1 MLNSINS
8 MLIKALFSNCMK
20 TEWRAVGMTFFA
32 ALLVLN
38 VKLAFMAAGTL
49 VRRIPE
55 ISKCQ
60 KCNEN
65 IWRMCNI
72 QEISGPVQKLAYPVS
87 Q

>member
-1 MLNSINS
+1 
-8 MLIKALFSNCMK
+8 MLIKALFSNCVK
-20 TEWRAVGMTFFA
+20 TERRAVGMTFFVN
-32 ALLVLN
+32 LLVLN

-49 VRRIPE
+49 VRRIPK
-55 ISKCQ
+55 ISKCP

-72 QEISGPVQKLAYPVS
+72 QEISEPVEKLAYRVS

>member
-1 MLNSINS
+1 
-8 MLIKALFSNCMK
+8 MK

-65 IWRMCNI
+65 IWRCVIFKKSLGQYRSLLTLLVNKLRSCMYKHL
-72 QEISGPVQKLAYPVS
+72 ISHC
-87 Q
+87 